1 MTKRGFFCIAI
12 SRYLP
17 LLIVS
22 VPMASFGQNY
32 IPPANG
38 YAINVKDYG
47 ATGDGITD
55 DTGAIQAAINKLEAS
70 GGGTLNVPAGTY
82 LLNSYQPST
91 HPWFFYNVRV
101 GSNVLIAGAPGAKF
115 LQGPRGRSPMVPGA
129 TEVRNTVLVF
139 GTANY
144 AVITYQDPL
153 YNKGFYSLTPT
164 VAATNSVT
172 LANPSQAVHFS
183 AGDYV
188 AIYAATS
195 GDVIPTETSQ
205 VVSVNPATGTLALA
219 SYLARSFASPS
230 IANVTALATVNTG
243 VQTLVVQGAEP
254 LAATELFGFT
264 AQDSQFISD
273 TSIGGGNSYGLN
285 MNTIENFRFSGIVI
299 GSVGPSYTSIELPQR
314 NSQHGE
320 FDHTIFSVRSVGFG
334 EYAADWTFTGNV
346 FSIFPDAN
354 VSAGLYLGGLDVTF
368 TGNTVQGA
376 GSVPLLADYVGP
388 DEYAGYLGQI
398 KILGNTIQCR
408 ADNSNCIA
416 LGTASPLV
424 SNNQLTATGN
434 AVGIKVEGVMA
445 QSASIQ
451 GNTIAIQTGIGII
464 LNTPNIDNSVLLSN
478 AICGSMGVAGIWV
491 VSPLAPNGGSDLIS
505 NNAITGFNTSIYLAP
520 GLHPGTVFTTGSAP
534 PPPCSQ

>member
-1 MTKRGFFCIAI
+1 MTKRGFSFIAI
-12 SRYLP
+12 SRCLS
-17 LLIVS
+17 LLICS
-22 VPMASFGQNY
+22 VPMACFGQNY

-38 YAINVKDYG
+38 YGINVKDYG
-47 ATGDGITD
+47 AKGDGITD
-55 DTGAIQAAINKLEAS
+55 DTGAIQGAINKLEAS

-82 LLNSYQPST
+82 LLNSYQPSV
-91 HPWFFYNVRV
+91 HPWFFYNIRV

-115 LQGPRGRSPMVPGA
+115 LQGPGGRSPMVSGA
-129 TEVRNTVLVF
+129 TYVRNTVLAF

-144 AVITYQDPL
+144 VVVTFQNPS
-153 YNKGFYSLTPT
+153 YNGGFYSLTPT
-164 VAATNSVT
+164 VATTNSVT

-188 AIYAATS
+188 AIYATTS

-205 VVSVNPATGTLALA
+205 VVSVNPTTGTLALA
-219 SYLARSFASPS
+219 SHLARSFASPS

-254 LAATELFGFT
+254 LAATEIFGFT
-264 AQDSQFISD
+264 ALDSQFITD
-273 TSIGGGNSYGLN
+273 TSIGGGNTYGLN

-320 FDHTIFSVRSVGFG
+320 FDHTIFSVRTVGFG

-346 FSIFPDAN
+346 FSIFPDAS
-354 VSAGLYLGGLDVTF
+354 VSAGLFLGGLDVTF

-388 DEYAGYLGQI
+388 DEYAAYLGQI
-398 KILGNTIQCR
+398 KILENTIQCR

-451 GNTIAIQTGIGII
+451 GNTIAIQTGVGII
-464 LNTPNIDNSVLLSN
+464 LNTPNIDNSALLSN
-478 AICGSMGVAGIWV
+478 AICGSMGAAGIWV
-491 VSPLAPNGGSDLIS
+491 VSPPAPNSGSDLIS
-505 NNAITGFNTSIYLAP
+505 SNAITGFDTSIYLDP
-520 GLHPGTVFTTGSAP
+520 VSHPGTVVTTGGVS
-534 PPPCSQ
+534 PPPCTQ

>member
-1 MTKRGFFCIAI
+1 MTKRSFFCIAL
-12 SRYLP
+12 SRCLP
-17 LLIVS
+17 LLIGS
-22 VPMASFGQNY
+22 LPMAAFGQNY
-32 IPPANG
+32 ITPANG

-47 ATGDGITD
+47 AKGDGISD

-91 HPWFFYNVRV
+91 HPWFFYNLRV

-115 LQGPRGRSPMVPGA
+115 LQGPGGRSPLISGA

-144 AVITYQDPL
+144 NAITFQDPL
-153 YNKGFYSLTPT
+153 LNGGFYSLTPT
-164 VAATNSVT
+164 VATTTSVT
-172 LANPSQAVHFS
+172 LADPSQAVHFS

-188 AIYAATS
+188 AIYATTS

-205 VVSVNPATGTLALA
+205 VVSVNRTTGTLALA

-243 VQTLVVQGAEP
+243 VQTLVVQGTEP

-346 FSIFPDAN
+346 FSIFPDAS
-354 VSAGLYLGGLDVTF
+354 VSAGLALGGLDVIF

-451 GNTIAIQTGIGII
+451 GNTIAIQTGMGII
-464 LNTPNIDNSVLLSN
+464 LNTQNIDNSVLLSN

-491 VSPLAPNGGSDLIS
+491 VSPPAPNGGGDLIS
-505 NNAITGFNTSIYLAP
+505 SNAIKGFDTSIYLDP
-520 GLHPGTVFTTGSAP
+520 GLHPGTVVTTGGS
-534 PPPCSQ
+534 PPPCAQ